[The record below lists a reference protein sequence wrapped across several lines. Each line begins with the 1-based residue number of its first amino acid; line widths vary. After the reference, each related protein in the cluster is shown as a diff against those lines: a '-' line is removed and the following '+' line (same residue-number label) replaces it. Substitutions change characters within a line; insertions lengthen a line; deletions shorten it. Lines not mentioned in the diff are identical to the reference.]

1 MSTTLHLLTHA
12 TNILA
17 AGTIDNPAPVNPLSS
32 SAGGDLITGYVKYA
46 GLFVCGIVAIA
57 SGGWAAFGGLTDR
70 PNHKT
75 KGLVGVLCAIGGA
88 VVVAVGIPLIN
99 GAYSAVA

>member
-1 MSTTLHLLTHA
+1 MSTVLHLMTHA
-12 TNILA
+12 SNVLA
-17 AGTIDNPAPVNPLSS
+17 DGTIDNPAPQNPLSS
-32 SAGGDLITGYVKYA
+32 STGGDLITGYVKYA
-46 GLFVCGIVAIA
+46 ALFVCGIIAVA

-75 KGLVGVLCAIGGA
+75 KGLIGVICAIAGA

-99 GAYSAVA
+99 GAYNAVA